1 MISTFDVAI
10 LGTGTMGSAAAYFLS
25 KSGLKVI
32 AFERFRVVHEMGSHT
47 GSTRI
52 IRHAYHESPD
62 YVPLVLRSDQLWLEL
77 EKLMDKQLLIRT
89 GGMDLGPKEGTV
101 VDQALLACRTHDLP
115 HEHLNANE
123 ILKRWPQFN
132 IPENWHACFDPN
144 MGFLL
149 VENCIAAYAGA
160 ARTLGAQIH
169 EEEEVLSYD
178 CDSGI
183 RIRTNDGNY
192 EVGKMVV
199 CAGAWNHKLLS
210 DLKLPLTVKRKALVW
225 LQAENPENFVVG
237 KFPIFL
243 ADTPAGLLYGF
254 PIHGHPGLKIANH
267 HDAGPPVDPD
277 HVDHV
282 FHTADAK
289 DAQDFAM
296 RHLRG
301 VTSNVLE
308 GKICLYTLTPDED
321 FLIDVHPENR
331 NIVFAAG
338 FSGHGFKF
346 APVVG
351 EILSELIQ
359 KGTTDHPISKFRLT
373 RFFGTTDEHR

>member
-25 KSGLKVI
+25 RSGLKVI
-32 AFERFRVVHEMGSHT
+32 AFERFRVVHEMGSHS

-62 YVPLVLRSDQLWLEL
+62 YVPLVLRSDELWQEL
-77 EKLMDKQLLIRT
+77 EKITTKQLLIRT
-89 GGMDLGPKEGTV
+89 GGIDVGPTEGTV
-101 VDQALLACRTHDLP
+101 VDQALLACQTHGLP
-115 HEHLNANE
+115 YEHLDANE

-132 IPENWHACFDPN
+132 IPENWHTCFDPN

-149 VENCIAAYAGA
+149 VDECIAAYADA
-160 ARTLGAQIH
+160 ARALGAEIH
-169 EEEEVLSYD
+169 ENEEVLSYD
-178 CDSGI
+178 CDSAI
-183 RIRTNDGNY
+183 RLRTNHGNY

-199 CAGAWNHKLLS
+199 CAGAWNSKLLS
-210 DLKLPLTVKRKALVW
+210 DLNLPLTIKRKALVW
-225 LQAENPENFVVG
+225 LQTENPENFVIG

-277 HVDHV
+277 HVDRE
-282 FHTADAK
+282 FHPEDAM
-289 DAQDFAM
+289 DAQIFAM

-308 GKICLYTLTPDED
+308 GKICLYTLTPDEH
-321 FLIDVHPENR
+321 FLVDLHPENR
-331 NIVFAAG
+331 NIVIAAG

-351 EILSELIQ
+351 EILTNLVH
-359 KGTTDHPISKFRLT
+359 KGATNHPIEKFRLS
-373 RFFGTTDEHR
+373 RFY